1 MQNHPVPGAE
11 LPFEGARNFR
21 ELGGWPAAGGKTVRW
36 GLFYRGPSTADLTSP
51 ADRALLDSLNLKLI
65 LDLRSTSESR
75 KAPDLVPQGTELIQ
89 QCALCANDGHEIGFS
104 PEDIALL
111 RQAIPAEAGEEGF
124 LQGMYL
130 QMLQGNRAYRI
141 LFQALEAGR
150 TPLLFH
156 CTAGKDRT
164 GVAAMLIL
172 LALGTPDEA
181 ICTDFALTNH
191 YRRAAI
197 EAYVASHAAEIAAD
211 PACERYYQ
219 WTAGVNPELAPFVLD
234 TIRTRWGSAE
244 AYLEAEYG
252 LDSARLERLRQMYT
266 E

>member
-1 MQNHPVPGAE
+1 MLNHPAPGAE

-21 ELGGWPAAGGKTVRW
+21 DLGGWPAAGGKTVRW
-36 GLFYRGPSTADLTSP
+36 GLLFRGPSTAGLTSP
-51 ADRALLDSLNLKLI
+51 ADRALLDSLGLKLI
-65 LDLRSTSESR
+65 LDLRSVKESER
-75 KAPDLVPQGTELIQ
+75 TPDLVPEGAGLIQ
-89 QCALCANDGHEIGFS
+89 QCALCAADGHEIGFS

-111 RQAIPAEAGEEGF
+111 RQTAPADAGEEGF

-130 QMLQGNRAYRI
+130 QMLQGNRAYQI

-150 TPLLFH
+150 APLLFH

-181 ICTDFALTNH
+181 IHTDFALTNR

-197 EAYVASHAAEIAAD
+197 DAYVASHAEEIAAD
-211 PACERYYQ
+211 PARERYYQ
-219 WTAGVNPELAPFVLD
+219 WTAGVNPELAPFVLE
-234 TIRTRWGSAE
+234 TIRNHWGSAE

-252 LDSARLERLRQMYT
+252 LDSDRLARLRQMYT

>member
-1 MQNHPVPGAE
+1 M
-11 LPFEGARNFR
+11 
-21 ELGGWPAAGGKTVRW
+21 
-36 GLFYRGPSTADLTSP
+36 
-51 ADRALLDSLNLKLI
+51 
-65 LDLRSTSESR
+65 
-75 KAPDLVPQGTELIQ
+75 
-89 QCALCANDGHEIGFS
+89 
-104 PEDIALL
+104 LL
-111 RQAIPAEAGEEGF
+111 RCFCLCSSAEAGEEGF

-130 QMLQGNRAYRI
+130 QMLQGNRAYQI

-252 LDSARLERLRQMYT
+252 LDSDRLERLRQMYT

>member
-1 MQNHPVPGAE
+1 MPNHPAPGAE

-21 ELGGWPAAGGKTVRW
+21 DLGGWPAAGGKTVRW
-36 GLFYRGPSTADLTSP
+36 GLLYRGTCTAPLTSP
-51 ADRALLDSLNLKLI
+51 ADRALLDSLGLKLI
-65 LDLRSTSESR
+65 LDLRSTKEAQ
-75 KAPDLVPQGTELIQ
+75 KAPDLVPEGAELIQ
-89 QCALCANDGHEIGFS
+89 QCALCAGDGHEIGFS

-111 RQAIPAEAGEEGF
+111 RQAVPAEAGEEGF

-181 ICTDFALTNH
+181 ICTDFALTND

-197 EAYVASHAAEIAAD
+197 EAYVASHAEEIAAD
-211 PACERYYQ
+211 PARECYYR

-234 TIRTRWGSAE
+234 TLRTRWGSAE

-252 LDSARLERLRQMYT
+252 LDTARLERLRQMYT

>member
-1 MQNHPVPGAE
+1 
-11 LPFEGARNFR
+11 
-21 ELGGWPAAGGKTVRW
+21 
-36 GLFYRGPSTADLTSP
+36 
-51 ADRALLDSLNLKLI
+51 
-65 LDLRSTSESR
+65 
-75 KAPDLVPQGTELIQ
+75 
-89 QCALCANDGHEIGFS
+89 
-104 PEDIALL
+104 
-111 RQAIPAEAGEEGF
+111 
-124 LQGMYL
+124 
-130 QMLQGNRAYRI
+130 
-141 LFQALEAGR
+141 
-150 TPLLFH
+150 
-156 CTAGKDRT
+156 
-164 GVAAMLIL
+164 MLIL